1 MKSSKRGKGI
11 SKAEILHI
19 SQFGIWMLVL
29 GREYFLNYEEFPWF
43 KSATIEQVYDFE
55 FIHGRH
61 LYWKSLDIDLS
72 IASLEEPAKFPLKAR
87 V

>member
-1 MKSSKRGKGI
+1 
-11 SKAEILHI
+11 
-19 SQFGIWMLVL
+19 MLVL

-55 FIHGRH
+55 LVHGRH
-61 LYWKSLDIDLS
+61 LHWKSLDIDLS
-72 IASLEEPAKFPLKAR
+72 IASLEEPSKFPLKAR